1 MINVTTKYNSLNQL
15 DGPRPEEIELRL
27 DDEKDRDAF
36 LRLMSVL
43 LSTGNGNRI
52 GDAPTNDDLPPLFLN
67 PESMDAQNED
77 LDGIGSYEDAIDLGA
92 FERPVAS
99 PYYTPSLGRPNEPIN
114 VMASMMAADTP
125 RFQGGHRAHYGLR
138 EGLPSL
144 PLDTGIVRRA
154 LSLRDE
160 DENGK

>member
-1 MINVTTKYNSLNQL
+1 MLNVWSKCNSLNQL
-15 DGPRPEEIELRL
+15 DTPRPDEIELRL

-43 LSTGNGNRI
+43 LSTNNRI
-52 GDAPTNDDLPPLFLN
+52 GDTPTNDDLPPFLN
-67 PESMDAQNED
+67 PENLDAQTED
-77 LDGIGSYEDAIDLGA
+77 VDGIGSYEDTIDLGA

-114 VMASMMAADTP
+114 VMASIMAADTP

-154 LSLRDE
+154 LSLRDD